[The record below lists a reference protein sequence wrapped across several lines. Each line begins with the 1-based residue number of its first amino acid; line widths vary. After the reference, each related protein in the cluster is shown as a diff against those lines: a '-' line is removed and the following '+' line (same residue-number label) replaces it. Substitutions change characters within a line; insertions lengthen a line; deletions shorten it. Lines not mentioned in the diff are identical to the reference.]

1 MMQWLRRRCPVVVL
15 LCLPLGGC
23 KPATPA
29 VAPPD
34 APPPRASDAPLDKN
48 VVNAIGMKLNLI
60 PAGKFLMGSPK
71 DEKDRAVDE
80 GPQHEVEITRPF
92 YLGVYP
98 VTKGQFAAFVKDDGY
113 QTQNE
118 KSKLGPPFG
127 SWQHPFDG
135 YNPTDEDPVV
145 CVSWNEAVK
154 FCEWLSK
161 KEKKTYQLP
170 TEAQWEYACR
180 VGTTTAYSFGDD
192 AKDLGDYGW
201 CFDNSGQ
208 HTQPVGGKKPN
219 PWGLYDMHGDIF
231 QWCADYYDKDYYG
244 KSPGKDPQNLDKG
257 DSRVIRGGCWH
268 AIPKL
273 CRSANRNWNKQDLS
287 TYDFGFRVVMIPD

>member
-1 MMQWLRRRCPVVVL
+1 MMQWFQRRCPVVVL

-23 KPATPA
+23 KPAAPA
-29 VAPPD
+29 VASPVEPN
-34 APPPRASDAPLDKN
+34 PLVSDASLEKN
-48 VVNAIGMKLNLI
+48 VANAIGMKLNLI

-92 YLGVYP
+92 YMGVYP

-127 SWQHPFDG
+127 PWQHPFAG
-135 YNPTDEDPVV
+135 YEPKDDDPVV
-145 CVSWNEAVK
+145 CLSWNEATK

-180 VGTTTAYSFGDD
+180 AATTTAYSFGDD
-192 AKDLGDYGW
+192 PKDLGDYSW
-201 CFDNSGQ
+201 FFDNSGQ

-219 PWGLYDMHGDIF
+219 PWGLYDMHSDVF
-231 QWCADYYDKDYYG
+231 QWCADYYAKDFYE
-244 KSPGKDPQNLDKG
+244 KSPGKDPHNLDKA
-257 DSRVIRGGCWH
+257 DNRVVRGGCWH
-268 AIPKL
+268 AVARL
-273 CRSANRNWNKQDLS
+273 CRSANRNWAKPDLS
-287 TYDFGFRVVMIPD
+287 TYDYGFRVVMIPD